1 MIYFFSKMVDKPK
14 DKLYIYL
21 NNDGEEHPVL
31 TKATPHEKYIL
42 LMNDTLQSRNEDNI
56 ADIKELEIKVEEME
70 EEVDRSDSRRRYL
83 KGLLKNFHEMH
94 KWNEEI
100 AALQITINKKTAAYL
115 YTYKR
120 KAELH
125 LRILHSILIVILGLC
140 WEFHNFWVFTELL
153 SLLLII
159 VAFQYS
165 MLRNLAPPLC
175 SQQKERVKKITCDKA
190 KVLKAQDYIHEFIEA
205 Q

>member
-1 MIYFFSKMVDKPK
+1 MADKPK

-42 LMNDTLQSRNEDNI
+42 LMNETLQSRNEDNI
-56 ADIKELEIKVEEME
+56 MKIKELEIKVEEME
-70 EEVDRSDSRRRYL
+70 EDVDRSDSRRSYL

-100 AALQITINKKTAAYL
+100 AALHTTINKKTAVYL

-120 KAELH
+120 KS
-125 LRILHSILIVILGLC
+125 RFYTCVY
-140 WEFHNFWVFTELL
+140 FTVF
-153 SLLLII
+153 
-159 VAFQYS
+159 
-165 MLRNLAPPLC
+165 
-175 SQQKERVKKITCDKA
+175 
-190 KVLKAQDYIHEFIEA
+190 
-205 Q
+205 